1 MKNAK
6 SLLTAT
12 LLLLVIVVVLQNT
25 EAVET
30 KLLFFTV
37 SMPRAL
43 LLMIT
48 LGVGVVA
55 GLIFGTRLRGSS
67 SKKDT

>member
-6 SLLTAT
+6 SFLVAT
-12 LLLLVIVVVLQNT
+12 LLVLVIVVVLQNT

-30 KLLFFTV
+30 KLLFVTV

-43 LLMIT
+43 LLLIT

-55 GLIFGTRLRGSS
+55 GLIFGSRMTSS
-67 SKKDT
+67 SKKED